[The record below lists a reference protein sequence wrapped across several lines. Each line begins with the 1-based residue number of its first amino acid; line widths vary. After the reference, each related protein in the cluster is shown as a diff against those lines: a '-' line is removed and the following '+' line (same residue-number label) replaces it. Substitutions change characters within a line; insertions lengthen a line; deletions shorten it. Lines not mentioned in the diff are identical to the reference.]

1 MKSMPEEQSIGS
13 LKSKTL
19 QGTLWSSVERF
30 SVQGI
35 AFVVMVIMARILT
48 PEDYGLVG
56 MLTIFIAISQSL
68 IDSGF
73 SQALIRKQERSEID
87 NSTVFYF
94 NIAVGFVLYLFLFF
108 CAPWIAH
115 FYEEPILVPL
125 TRLLSLSV
133 LINSFIVVQRAILT
147 AKIDFKTQ
155 AKASF
160 VAAVV
165 AGVIGIWMAYTGFG
179 VWAIVW
185 YQLANLTVNV
195 GLLWIL
201 SKWRPSWTFS
211 WASFHE
217 LFGFGSKLAISGI
230 LDTIYNNVYLIVIG
244 KVFRVTDLGYY
255 TRASQ
260 FAQFPSSNL
269 TGIIQRVTFPVLC
282 TIRDD
287 DERLQNVY
295 RRFLRLSA
303 FIIFPLMVGL
313 AAVAYPLVV
322 LLLKEQWLFAATL
335 LQIIC
340 FSMMWYPIHAINL
353 NLLQVKGRSDLFL
366 KLEVWKKCIGIIILC
381 ITIPMG
387 LVAMCVGSIVSSLIA
402 LVINTYY
409 TGKLIHVGFFRQM
422 QDLLPIMAYSFS
434 MGVLVWGVVQILP
447 SDWSRLLVGIPIG
460 IIYFFA
466 IAYLTGSKD
475 LEEFRAFIRGK

>member
-1 MKSMPEEQSIGS
+1 MPEEQSIGS

-201 SKWRPSWTFS
+201 SKWRPSRTFS
-211 WASFHE
+211 WTSFHE

>member
-1 MKSMPEEQSIGS
+1 MKGTSERQSNGS

-19 QGTLWSSVERF
+19 HGTLWSSVERF

-94 NIAVGFVLYLFLFF
+94 NIAVGVGLYLILFF
-108 CAPWIAH
+108 CAPWIAY

-133 LINSFIVVQRAILT
+133 VINSFIVVQRALLT
-147 AKIDFKTQ
+147 AEINFKTQ

-160 VAAVV
+160 VAAIV
-165 AGVIGIWMAYTGFG
+165 AGAIGIAMAYTGFG

-230 LDTIYNNVYLIVIG
+230 LDTVYNNAYLIVIG

-303 FIIFPLMVGL
+303 FIIFPLMIGL
-313 AAVAYPLVV
+313 AAVARPLVLV
-322 LLLKEQWLFAATL
+322 LLKEQWAFAATL

-366 KLEVWKKCIGIIILC
+366 KLEVWKKSLGVVVLC
-381 ITIPMG
+381 VTIPWG
-387 LVAMCVGSIVSSLIA
+387 LVAMCVGSIVTSLIA

-422 QDLLPIMAYSFS
+422 QDLLPTMAYSFS
-434 MGVLVWGVVQILP
+434 MGIVVWGAVQMLP
-447 SDWSRLLVGIPIG
+447 SDWSRLLVGIPLG
-460 IIYFFA
+460 IVYFFVA
-466 IAYLTGSKD
+466 AYLTGSKD
-475 LEEFRAFIRGK
+475 LAEFSAFIRGK